1 MNQTYDCNIIL
12 DLLPLLSDG
21 MTSEETT
28 TLIHAH
34 LENCPVCKQ
43 VYDEMSQTLP
53 MAAPA
58 KKKKRARKFRR
69 KSRLR
74 ILLLAYVLLLLLI
87 NAFCLLDIILF

>member
-12 DLLPLLSDG
+12 DLLPSLIDG

-28 TLIHAH
+28 ALIHTH
-34 LENCPVCKQ
+34 LETCPACKQ
-43 VYDEMSQTLP
+43 VYDEMSQSLP

-58 KKKKRARKFRR
+58 KKRKHARKFRR

-74 ILLLAYVLLLLLI
+74 ILLLAYVLLLMLI
-87 NAFCLLDIILF
+87 NAFCLLDITLF